1 MNMETV
7 SVIIAAGGRSQR
19 MEGVNKQLAL
29 LRGKPVIA
37 YSMLVFQQMEEVSEI
52 IAAARPEDIE
62 TIANIA
68 EEYGITKFAG
78 CVQGGDTRQQSVI
91 NALKMV
97 SRDTSLVA
105 VHDGA
110 RPLVGAGYVRQC
122 IRDASIFGGAA
133 LAVPVKDTIKQAEGG
148 FVTDTPDRSRI
159 YITQTPQIFKKKLY
173 FDGVN
178 FAEEHGLDF
187 TDDCQL
193 AEAVGGKI
201 YLTLSDYRNI
211 KITTPED
218 MAVAEAVLGIME
230 RKDNGV

>member
-1 MNMETV
+1 MDRV

-19 MEGVNKQLAL
+19 MEGINKQLAL
-29 LRGKPVIA
+29 LRGVPVIA
-37 YSMLVFQQMEEVSEI
+37 RSMMVFQELEEVGEI
-52 IAAARPEDIE
+52 IISARPEDME
-62 TIANIA
+62 TIDKFAN
-68 EEYGITKFAG
+68 EYGITKFAG
-78 CVQGGDTRQQSVI
+78 CAEGGETRQQSVV
-91 NALKMV
+91 NALKRV
-97 SRDTSLVA
+97 SRDTSLIA

-110 RPLVGAGYVRQC
+110 RPLVKAEFIRQC

-148 FVTDTPDRSRI
+148 FVTDTPDRSRLF
-159 YITQTPQIFKKKLY
+159 ITQTPQIFKKKLY

-178 FAEEHGLDF
+178 FAGDHGLDF

-201 YLTLSDYRNI
+201 HLTISDYRNI

-218 MAVAEAVLGIME
+218 MAIAEAILAALE

>member
-1 MNMETV
+1 MDRV

-19 MEGVNKQLAL
+19 MEGINKQLAL
-29 LRGKPVIA
+29 LRGVPVIA
-37 YSMLVFQQMEEVSEI
+37 RSMMVFQELEEVGEI
-52 IAAARPEDIE
+52 IISARSEDME
-62 TIANIA
+62 TIDKFAN
-68 EEYGITKFAG
+68 EYGISKFAG
-78 CVQGGDTRQQSVI
+78 CAEGGETRQQSVV
-91 NALKMV
+91 NALKRV
-97 SRDTSLVA
+97 SRDTSLIA

-110 RPLVGAGYVRQC
+110 RPLVKAEFIRQC

-148 FVTDTPDRSRI
+148 FVTDTPDRSRLF
-159 YITQTPQIFKKKLY
+159 ITQTPQIFKKKLY

-178 FAEEHGLDF
+178 FAGDHGLDF

-201 YLTLSDYRNI
+201 HLTISDYRNI

-218 MAVAEAVLGIME
+218 MAIAEAILAALE

>member
-1 MNMETV
+1 MDRV

-19 MEGVNKQLAL
+19 MEGINKQLAL
-29 LRGKPVIA
+29 LRGVPVIA
-37 YSMLVFQQMEEVSEI
+37 RSMMVFQELEEVGEI
-52 IAAARPEDIE
+52 IVSARPEDME
-62 TIANIA
+62 TIDKFAN
-68 EEYGITKFAG
+68 EYGITKFSG
-78 CVQGGDTRQQSVI
+78 CAEGGETRQQSVV
-91 NALKMV
+91 NALKRV
-97 SRDTSLVA
+97 SRETSLIA

-110 RPLVGAGYVRQC
+110 RPLVKAEFIRQC

-148 FVTDTPDRSRI
+148 FVTDTPDRSRLF
-159 YITQTPQIFKKKLY
+159 ITQTPQIFKKKLY

-178 FAEEHGLDF
+178 FAGDHGLDF

-201 YLTLSDYRNI
+201 HLTLSDYRNI

-218 MAVAEAVLGIME
+218 MAIAEAILAALE

>member
-1 MNMETV
+1 MDRV

-29 LRGKPVIA
+29 LRGVPVIA
-37 YSMLVFQQMEEVSEI
+37 RSMMVFQGLEEVDEI
-52 IAAARPEDIE
+52 IVSARPEDID
-62 TIANIA
+62 TIENIA
-68 EEYGITKFAG
+68 MIYGITKFAG
-78 CVQGGDTRQQSVI
+78 CAEGGETRQQSVVS
-91 NALKMV
+91 ALKKV
-97 SRDTSLVA
+97 SRETSLIA

-110 RPLVGAGYVRQC
+110 RPLVNAEFIRQC

-133 LAVPVKDTIKQAEGG
+133 LAVPVKDTIKQADGG
-148 FVTDTPDRSRI
+148 FVTDTPDRSRLF
-159 YITQTPQIFKKKLY
+159 ITQTPQIFKKKLY

-178 FAEEHGLDF
+178 FAGDHGLDF

-201 YLTLSDYRNI
+201 HLTASDYRNI

-218 MAVAEAVLGIME
+218 MAIADAILGALE
-230 RKDNGV
+230 RKDSGA

>member
-1 MNMETV
+1 MDRV

-19 MEGVNKQLAL
+19 MEGINKQLAL
-29 LRGKPVIA
+29 LRGVPVIA
-37 YSMLVFQQMEEVSEI
+37 RSMMVFQGVEEVDEI
-52 IAAARPEDIE
+52 IVSARPEDMDTIE
-62 TIANIA
+62 NIA
-68 EEYGITKFAG
+68 MIYGISKFAG
-78 CVQGGDTRQQSVI
+78 CAEGGETRQQSVV
-91 NALKMV
+91 NALKKV
-97 SRDTSLVA
+97 SRDTSLIA

-110 RPLVGAGYVRQC
+110 RPLVNAEFIRQC

-148 FVTDTPDRSRI
+148 FVTDTPDRSRLF
-159 YITQTPQIFKKKLY
+159 ITQTPQIFKKKLY

-178 FAEEHGLDF
+178 FAADHDLDF

-201 YLTLSDYRNI
+201 HLTISDYRNI

-218 MAVAEAVLGIME
+218 MAVAEAILAALE

>member
-1 MNMETV
+1 MDRV

-19 MEGVNKQLAL
+19 MEGINKQLAL
-29 LRGKPVIA
+29 LRGVPVIA
-37 YSMLVFQQMEEVSEI
+37 RSMMVFQELEEVGEI
-52 IAAARPEDIE
+52 IISARPEDME
-62 TIANIA
+62 TIDKFAN
-68 EEYGITKFAG
+68 EYGISKFAG
-78 CVQGGDTRQQSVI
+78 CAEGGETRQQSVV
-91 NALKMV
+91 NALKRV
-97 SRDTSLVA
+97 SRETSLIA

-110 RPLVGAGYVRQC
+110 RPLVKTEFIRQC

-148 FVTDTPDRSRI
+148 FVTDTPDRSRLF
-159 YITQTPQIFKKKLY
+159 ITQTPQIFKKKLY

-178 FAEEHGLDF
+178 FAGDHGLDF

-201 YLTLSDYRNI
+201 HLTISDYRNI

-218 MAVAEAVLGIME
+218 MAIAEAILAALE

>member
-1 MNMETV
+1 MDRV

-19 MEGVNKQLAL
+19 MEGINKQLAL
-29 LRGKPVIA
+29 LRGVPVIA
-37 YSMLVFQQMEEVSEI
+37 RSMMVFQGVEEVNEI
-52 IAAARPEDIE
+52 IVSARPEDMDTIE
-62 TIANIA
+62 NIA
-68 EEYGITKFAG
+68 MIYGISKFAG
-78 CVQGGDTRQQSVI
+78 CAEGGETRQQSVVS
-91 NALKMV
+91 ALKKV
-97 SRDTSLVA
+97 SRETSLIA

-110 RPLVGAGYVRQC
+110 RPLVNAEFIRQC
-122 IRDASIFGGAA
+122 IRDASIFGGAT

-148 FVTDTPDRSRI
+148 FVTDTPDRSRLF
-159 YITQTPQIFKKKLY
+159 ITQTPQIFKKKLY

-178 FAEEHGLDF
+178 FASDHDLDF

-201 YLTLSDYRNI
+201 HLTISDYRNI

-218 MAVAEAVLGIME
+218 MAIAEAILAALE